1 MGSRGGVGR
10 GKTKPP
16 NQPINSKHMGLAS
29 PKCTWPQAGQ
39 PKAALEAIGANTRG
53 WGVYQRGG
61 QLQRSGNVNRGISR
75 A

>member
-16 NQPINSKHMGLAS
+16 NQPITASTRGLH
-29 PKCTWPQAGQ
+29 PKCIYTWPQAGQ
-39 PKAALEAIGANTRG
+39 PKAALEAIGANTGG

-61 QLQRSGNVNRGISR
+61 QLQNVNGGISR